1 MANACLDFFYEF
13 ASTYSYPAAMRIE
26 AVAAAAGVT
35 VRWRPFL
42 LGPIFA
48 EAGWT
53 TSPFN
58 LIPAKGRNMWRD
70 LERTTAAMGLPFRRP
85 DPFPQ
90 NSLLAARV
98 ATALP
103 DDGRRAAFSTEVY
116 RAEFG
121 EGLAIA
127 DPEVLGAILK
137 RIGVEPAPLV
147 VAAASE
153 TVKQALRATTD
164 EAKAKG
170 LFGAPSIVTAD
181 GELFWGNDRIE
192 QAVAWATRLGSHQGL
207 SE

>member
-1 MANACLDFFYEF
+1 MAAPTIDFFYEF

-26 AVAAAAGVT
+26 EVVGAAGVA

-70 LERTTAAMGLPFRRP
+70 LERITAAMGLPFQRP
-85 DPFPQ
+85 EPFPQ
-90 NSLLAARV
+90 NGLLAARI

-103 DDGRRAAFSTEVY
+103 EGSRRAAFSKAVY
-116 RAEFG
+116 AAQFG
-121 EGLAIA
+121 AGASIA
-127 DPEVLGAILK
+127 DPEVLGKVLQSLEI
-137 RIGVEPAPLV
+137 EPAAVLV
-147 VAAASE
+147 LAGSDP
-153 TVKQALRATTD
+153 VKQALRATTE
-164 EAKAKG
+164 EAKVRG
-170 LFGAPSIVTAD
+170 LFGAPSIVTSD

-192 QAVAWATRLGSHQGL
+192 QAVEWATKAAGNG
-207 SE
+207 

>member
-1 MANACLDFFYEF
+1 MNAPAVDFFYEF
-13 ASTYSYPAAMRIE
+13 ASTYSYPAAMRVDE
-26 AVAAAAGVT
+26 VAGVAGVA

-70 LERTTAAMGLPFRRP
+70 LERTTAAMGLPLRKP

-90 NSLLAARV
+90 NSLLAARI

-103 DDGRRAAFSTEVY
+103 DDGRRAAFSREVY

-121 EGLAIA
+121 EGLSIM
-127 DPEVLGAILK
+127 DPEVLGRALACAGIEPSTAI
-137 RIGVEPAPLV
+137 
-147 VAAASE
+147 VAAGSE
-153 TVKQALRATTD
+153 DVKKALRATTE

-181 GELFWGNDRIE
+181 GELFWGNDRLE
-192 QAVAWATRLGSHQGL
+192 QAVEWAARAAPR
-207 SE
+207 

>member
-1 MANACLDFFYEF
+1 MAMPSVDFFYEF

-26 AVAAAAGVT
+26 AVAEAAGVA

-70 LERTTAAMGLPFRRP
+70 LERTTKAMGLPFRRP

-90 NSLLAARV
+90 NSLLAARI

-103 DDGRRAAFSTEVY
+103 DDGRRAAFSKEVY

-121 EGLAIA
+121 EGRSIA

-137 RIGVEPAPLV
+137 RQGIEPAPLLV
-147 VAAASE
+147 TAGSDQ
-153 TVKQALRATTD
+153 VKQALRATTD

-170 LFGAPSIVTAD
+170 LFGAPSIVTSD

-192 QAVAWATRLGSHQGL
+192 QAVSWAAKLT
-207 SE
+207 